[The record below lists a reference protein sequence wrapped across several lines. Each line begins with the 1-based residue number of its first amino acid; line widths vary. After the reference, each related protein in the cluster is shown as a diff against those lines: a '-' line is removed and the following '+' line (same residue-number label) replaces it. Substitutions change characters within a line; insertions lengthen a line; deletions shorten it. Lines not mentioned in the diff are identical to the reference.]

1 MTNVCDN
8 DIITISNER
17 EDMKMRYQ
25 VYAPMYN
32 SETDK
37 VEMVCIAMFNRIA
50 FVSMFT
56 STYES

>member
-1 MTNVCDN
+1 
-8 DIITISNER
+8 
-17 EDMKMRYQ
+17 MRYQ

-56 STYES
+56 STYMFQMKVTCVVKEVRI